1 MIKYKNV
8 KQIDVNDWDKLV
20 SKTYGRTY
28 SFQQQDGCK
37 ERQSWGI
44 IVPVEDPEDYEN
56 DTVPEIVNHEEMGVS
71 FEAWLK
77 RDPEQKL
84 SSPDDQESWSLAL
97 WWERNFYPN
106 VDMII
111 NDLHSKG
118 LLEAGEYEIDINW

>member
-8 KQIDVNDWDKLV
+8 KKIEVSDWDELV

-28 SFQQQDGCK
+28 NFQQQGGCK
-37 ERQSWGI
+37 ERQVWDI
-44 IVPVEDPEDYEN
+44 TVPVEYPEDYEN
-56 DTVPEIVNHEEMGVS
+56 ETVPEIVNHDEMGVS

-84 SSPDDQESWSLAL
+84 SNPDDQKPWSLSL
-97 WWERNFYPN
+97 WWSRNFYPH

-118 LLEAGEYEIDINW
+118 LLEAGEYEINIDW